1 MCLIPSVTKNV
12 DCFSI
17 STYELMKHNGHLQ
30 PHQLT
35 PVKYPL
41 IMILHTNRPT
51 TTKVHA
57 NPLMST
63 KAHTNRPTTTKVHTN
78 RPTTTKVHTNR
89 PMITKVHTNPPTITI
104 AVSIPLS
111 NTTLERAPHIQ
122 RILADPP
129 RLKSKET

>member
-1 MCLIPSVTKNV
+1 MYLIPSVTKNV
-12 DCFSI
+12 DWYSI

-41 IMILHTNRPT
+41 IMILHTNPRT
-51 TTKVHA
+51 TTKVHS
-57 NPLMST
+57 NPLTS
-63 KAHTNRPTTTKVHTN
+63 
-78 RPTTTKVHTNR
+78 TKVHTNR
-89 PMITKVHTNPPTITI
+89 PMTTKVHTNPPTSTI

-122 RILADPP
+122 RILMDPP
-129 RLKSKET
+129 RL